1 MRNHTVRAKE
11 INSNKEAELGTDTER
26 NAKVLERVCEILKKF
41 QGTHNFHNYTK
52 KGSPHDKKNQR
63 YMMSIKATHLEKEAL
78 EELYGSKIERE
89 YLKIT
94 FLGQS
99 FIYHQIRKMVGMTVQ
114 MVQEELGDFYLENS
128 FCGNK
133 MGVWLAPSQG
143 LLLDRLNFHSYN
155 KKENIPEKIRL
166 DDKKIQNIEQ
176 FKKENIYKTVLE
188 YEEKSQVFTEWIVSH
203 NKGEFLD

>member
-1 MRNHTVRAKE
+1 MRKSTVSSTASKLV
-11 INSNKEAELGTDTER
+11 IEAELGTDAER
-26 NAKVLERVCEILKKF
+26 NAKILVRVGEILKKF
-41 QGTHNFHNYTK
+41 EGTHNFHNYTK

-63 YMMSIKATHLEKEAL
+63 YMISIKATHLEKQAL
-78 EELYGSKIERE
+78 EELYGSKIEKE

-94 FLGQS
+94 ILGQS
-99 FIYHQIRKMVGMTVQ
+99 FIYHQIRKMVGMTIQ
-114 MVQEELGDFYLENS
+114 MIQEELKDFYLDNS

-155 KKENIPEKIRL
+155 KKENIPEKVVISEERIQ
-166 DDKKIQNIEQ
+166 KIEE
-176 FKKENIYKTVLE
+176 FKRENIYKTIIE